1 MILAYVTMGIAN
13 LKSGAGKLLLI
24 TVAIAYC
31 STLIAGSASFFVADT
46 LFPHF
51 MSADALDKI
60 AATAGNSLEPYF
72 SLEIPALMNTLSA
85 VVTAFVLGLCMSS
98 LRGKTIGDTLY
109 NGVSDFS
116 GIIDCVLHKVIIPLL
131 PLYICGTF
139 TDMTKSGKT
148 FAILG
153 ILWKV
158 FIVVI
163 IMHLICICIQFVIAG
178 LVSHK
183 NPFTLIRNQIPGYA
197 TALGTQSSAATIPV
211 NLQCAEADGVSSEI
225 RNFTVPLC
233 ANIHMAGS
241 MITITAC
248 ATAVCLMNQLP
259 ISLGTVIPFIMTLG
273 VGTVIQ
279 GVFLIYT
286 KGAPKGNA
294 SPLLKAICGQSFI
307 GILSGI
313 VVIWA
318 VMAAVTIVLLRNT
331 PYGRK
336 IYSVGTNEQAARF
349 SGIHTG
355 RVTFS
360 VYLISAVIAAVS
372 GFFLVGYTGTSFLD
386 VGTSYNTKTIAA
398 VIIGGTAITGGKGG
412 YIGTIAGAIIMT
424 ILDDFLTIV
433 NIPEAGRQI
442 MQGVIIV
449 LLVLIYSREKHKK

>member
-1 MILAYVTMGIAN
+1 MGEEKNRQASNLQFIKKNAGSSQVMVYVILVVLLLAAQLMSPGYLKPTHVAGILRLASFMGIAAIGQN
-13 LKSGAGKLLLI
+13 LTILTGGIVLS
-24 TVAIAYC
+24 IAN
-31 STLIAGSASFFVADT
+31 TINFANV
-46 LFPHF
+46 
-51 MSADALDKI
+51 I
-60 AATAGNSLEPYF
+60 AAQIMMGRNENL
-72 SLEIPALMNTLSA
+72 PAALFA
-85 VVTAFVLGLCMSS
+85 VIVMGVMVGF
-98 LRGKTIGDTLY
+98 I
-109 NGVSDFS
+109 NGV
-116 GIIDCVLHKVIIPLL
+116 GIHWLKIP
-131 PLYICGTF
+131 
-139 TDMTKSGKT
+139 
-148 FAILG
+148 
-153 ILWKV
+153 
-158 FIVVI
+158 
-163 IMHLICICIQFVIAG
+163 
-178 LVSHK
+178 
-183 NPFTLIRNQIPGYA
+183 
-197 TALGTQSSAATIPV
+197 
-211 NLQCAEADGVSSEI
+211 
-225 RNFTVPLC
+225 
-233 ANIHMAGS
+233 
-241 MITITAC
+241 
-248 ATAVCLMNQLP
+248 
-259 ISLGTVIPFIMTLG
+259 PFIMTLG

-449 LLVLIYSREKHKK
+449 LLVLIYSREKRKK

>member
-1 MILAYVTMGIAN
+1 MDV
-13 LKSGAGKLLLI
+13 LKKIPVREQDPKERATNFKEVCLGYNQEEAQEEASRCINCKNAKCIQGCP
-24 TVAIAYC
+24 VAINIPKF
-31 STLIAGSASFFVADT
+31 IAEVKEGKFE
-46 LFPHF
+46 
-51 MSADALDKI
+51 DAANTI
-60 AATAGNSLEPYF
+60 AE
-72 SLEIPALMNTLSA
+72 
-85 VVTAFVLGLCMSS
+85 
-98 LRGKTIGDTLY
+98 
-109 NGVSDFS
+109 
-116 GIIDCVLHKVIIPLL
+116 
-131 PLYICGTF
+131 
-139 TDMTKSGKT
+139 
-148 FAILG
+148 
-153 ILWKV
+153 
-158 FIVVI
+158 
-163 IMHLICICIQFVIAG
+163 
-178 LVSHK
+178 
-183 NPFTLIRNQIPGYA
+183 
-197 TALGTQSSAATIPV
+197 SSALP
-211 NLQCAEADGVSSEI
+211 
-225 RNFTVPLC
+225 
-233 ANIHMAGS
+233 
-241 MITITAC
+241 
-248 ATAVCLMNQLP
+248 AV
-259 ISLGTVIPFIMTLG
+259 
-273 VGTVIQ
+273 
-279 GVFLIYT
+279 
-286 KGAPKGNA
+286 
-294 SPLLKAICGQSFI
+294 CGQSFI

>member
-1 MILAYVTMGIAN
+1 M
-13 LKSGAGKLLLI
+13 
-24 TVAIAYC
+24 
-31 STLIAGSASFFVADT
+31 
-46 LFPHF
+46 
-51 MSADALDKI
+51 I
-60 AATAGNSLEPYF
+60 AAQIMMGRNENL
-72 SLEIPALMNTLSA
+72 PAALFA
-85 VVTAFVLGLCMSS
+85 VIVMGVMVGF
-98 LRGKTIGDTLY
+98 I
-109 NGVSDFS
+109 NGV
-116 GIIDCVLHKVIIPLL
+116 GIHWLKIP
-131 PLYICGTF
+131 
-139 TDMTKSGKT
+139 
-148 FAILG
+148 
-153 ILWKV
+153 
-158 FIVVI
+158 
-163 IMHLICICIQFVIAG
+163 
-178 LVSHK
+178 
-183 NPFTLIRNQIPGYA
+183 
-197 TALGTQSSAATIPV
+197 
-211 NLQCAEADGVSSEI
+211 
-225 RNFTVPLC
+225 
-233 ANIHMAGS
+233 
-241 MITITAC
+241 
-248 ATAVCLMNQLP
+248 
-259 ISLGTVIPFIMTLG
+259 PFIMTLG

-449 LLVLIYSREKHKK
+449 LLVLIYSREKRKK

>member
-1 MILAYVTMGIAN
+1 M
-13 LKSGAGKLLLI
+13 
-24 TVAIAYC
+24 
-31 STLIAGSASFFVADT
+31 
-46 LFPHF
+46 
-51 MSADALDKI
+51 I
-60 AATAGNSLEPYF
+60 AAQIMMGRNENL
-72 SLEIPALMNTLSA
+72 PAALFA
-85 VVTAFVLGLCMSS
+85 VIVMGVMVGF
-98 LRGKTIGDTLY
+98 I
-109 NGVSDFS
+109 NGV
-116 GIIDCVLHKVIIPLL
+116 GIHWLKIP
-131 PLYICGTF
+131 
-139 TDMTKSGKT
+139 
-148 FAILG
+148 
-153 ILWKV
+153 
-158 FIVVI
+158 
-163 IMHLICICIQFVIAG
+163 
-178 LVSHK
+178 
-183 NPFTLIRNQIPGYA
+183 
-197 TALGTQSSAATIPV
+197 
-211 NLQCAEADGVSSEI
+211 
-225 RNFTVPLC
+225 
-233 ANIHMAGS
+233 
-241 MITITAC
+241 
-248 ATAVCLMNQLP
+248 
-259 ISLGTVIPFIMTLG
+259 PFIMTLG

>member
-1 MILAYVTMGIAN
+1 M
-13 LKSGAGKLLLI
+13 
-24 TVAIAYC
+24 
-31 STLIAGSASFFVADT
+31 
-46 LFPHF
+46 
-51 MSADALDKI
+51 
-60 AATAGNSLEPYF
+60 
-72 SLEIPALMNTLSA
+72 
-85 VVTAFVLGLCMSS
+85 
-98 LRGKTIGDTLY
+98 
-109 NGVSDFS
+109 
-116 GIIDCVLHKVIIPLL
+116 
-131 PLYICGTF
+131 
-139 TDMTKSGKT
+139 
-148 FAILG
+148 
-153 ILWKV
+153 
-158 FIVVI
+158 
-163 IMHLICICIQFVIAG
+163 
-178 LVSHK
+178 
-183 NPFTLIRNQIPGYA
+183 
-197 TALGTQSSAATIPV
+197 
-211 NLQCAEADGVSSEI
+211 
-225 RNFTVPLC
+225 
-233 ANIHMAGS
+233 
-241 MITITAC
+241 
-248 ATAVCLMNQLP
+248 
-259 ISLGTVIPFIMTLG
+259 
-273 VGTVIQ
+273 
-279 GVFLIYT
+279 FLIYT

-449 LLVLIYSREKHKK
+449 LLVLIYSREKRKK

>member
-1 MILAYVTMGIAN
+1 MGEEKNRQASNLQFIKKKTGSSQVMVYVILVVLLLAAQLMSPGYLKPTHVAGILRLASFMGIAAIGQN
-13 LKSGAGKLLLI
+13 LTILTGGIDLSIANTI
-24 TVAIAYC
+24 T
-31 STLIAGSASFFVADT
+31 F
-46 LFPHF
+46 
-51 MSADALDKI
+51 
-60 AATAGNSLEPYF
+60 
-72 SLEIPALMNTLSA
+72 A
-85 VVTAFVLGLCMSS
+85 VIVMGMMVGF
-98 LRGKTIGDTLY
+98 I
-109 NGVSDFS
+109 NGV
-116 GIIDCVLHKVIIPLL
+116 GIHWLKIP
-131 PLYICGTF
+131 
-139 TDMTKSGKT
+139 
-148 FAILG
+148 
-153 ILWKV
+153 
-158 FIVVI
+158 
-163 IMHLICICIQFVIAG
+163 
-178 LVSHK
+178 
-183 NPFTLIRNQIPGYA
+183 
-197 TALGTQSSAATIPV
+197 
-211 NLQCAEADGVSSEI
+211 
-225 RNFTVPLC
+225 
-233 ANIHMAGS
+233 
-241 MITITAC
+241 
-248 ATAVCLMNQLP
+248 
-259 ISLGTVIPFIMTLG
+259 PFIMTLG

-449 LLVLIYSREKHKK
+449 LLVLIYSREKRKK

>member
-1 MILAYVTMGIAN
+1 MGEEKSRQASKLQFIQKNAGSSQVMVYVILVVLLLAAQIMSPGYLKPTHVAGILRLASFMGIAAIGQN
-13 LKSGAGKLLLI
+13 LTI
-24 TVAIAYC
+24 TFANV
-31 STLIAGSASFFVADT
+31 
-46 LFPHF
+46 
-51 MSADALDKI
+51 I
-60 AATAGNSLEPYF
+60 AAQIMMGRDENLTA
-72 SLEIPALMNTLSA
+72 ALLA
-85 VVTAFVLGLCMSS
+85 VIVMGAMVGF
-98 LRGKTIGDTLY
+98 I
-109 NGVSDFS
+109 NGV
-116 GIIDCVLHKVIIPLL
+116 GIHWLKIP
-131 PLYICGTF
+131 
-139 TDMTKSGKT
+139 
-148 FAILG
+148 
-153 ILWKV
+153 
-158 FIVVI
+158 
-163 IMHLICICIQFVIAG
+163 
-178 LVSHK
+178 
-183 NPFTLIRNQIPGYA
+183 
-197 TALGTQSSAATIPV
+197 
-211 NLQCAEADGVSSEI
+211 
-225 RNFTVPLC
+225 
-233 ANIHMAGS
+233 
-241 MITITAC
+241 
-248 ATAVCLMNQLP
+248 
-259 ISLGTVIPFIMTLG
+259 PFIMTLG

-294 SPLLKAICGQSFI
+294 SPLLKAVCGQSFI

-449 LLVLIYSREKHKK
+449 LLVLIYSREKHRK